1 MGMGKVRWL
10 LFDSCSL
17 AQNPCCLVCL
27 NERVIFICSRN
38 LWRSRTA
45 ETIFKD
51 SKDHLVKSAG
61 TTPGARVRV
70 SAKLIARADIIFVM
84 EKKHKQRLNE
94 NFPDEMQNKNVFV
107 LDIADDFRYMDK
119 ALIEIIQTSVTPYL

>member
-1 MGMGKVRWL
+1 MNIL
-10 LFDSCSL
+10 
-17 AQNPCCLVCL
+17 
-27 NERVIFICSRN
+27 FICSRN